1 MGVDISGWVE
11 FEPDD
16 APGYWQ
22 PLIRIDD
29 LVHRSYGMFASLV
42 GVRNNTHGFQPIAP
56 NRGEPP
62 HCSWLYKQDRAEAG
76 GVVNETWVLWSELLA
91 VDWDEEGQAF
101 IDEEGKVRST
111 PERGGKRERRK
122 DYLHSG
128 WAALVEMM
136 RIAAQRFGADNV
148 RLSVWFD
155 QP

>member
-29 LVHRSYGMFASLV
+29 LVYRSYGMFASLF
-42 GVRNNTHGFQPIAP
+42 GVRNNFHGFHPIAP
-56 NRGEPP
+56 SRGEPP

-76 GVVNETWVLWSELLA
+76 GVVNETWALWSELLA
-91 VDWDEEGQAF
+91 VDWDEEGQATLNSTMGSSGGEF
-101 IDEEGKVRST
+101 IE
-111 PERGGKRERRK
+111 PHRERRG
-122 DYLHSG
+122 DDLVGG
-128 WAALVEMM
+128 WAALFEMM
-136 RIAAQRFGADNV
+136 RIAARRFGADKV